1 MNDIMIL
8 AYPWTKAL
16 HIISVISWL
25 VGMFYLPRLFV
36 YHVEKA
42 NDKPEIAAVF
52 QEMEYKLLKIIM
64 NPAMISS
71 WIFGLLL
78 AFTPG
83 VIDWGS
89 VWPYVKAAAVI
100 GMTGFHH
107 WLSMRSKDFVN
118 GQNKLSG
125 SQYRMLNEVTTIL
138 MIVIVL
144 AAVVK
149 F

>member
-8 AYPWTKAL
+8 AYPWTKVL
-16 HIISVISWL
+16 HIISVISWM

>member
-1 MNDIMIL
+1 MSDIMII
-8 AYPWTKAL
+8 AYPWITVL

-42 NDKPEIAAVF
+42 GDNSEISSIF
-52 QEMEYKLLKIIM
+52 EEMEYNLLKLIM
-64 NPAMISS
+64 NPAMIAS
-71 WIFGLLL
+71 WTFGLLL

-89 VWPYVKAAAVI
+89 VWPYVKFTAVI
-100 GMTGFHH
+100 ALTGFHH
-107 WLSMRSKDFVN
+107 WLSMRRKDFV
-118 GQNKLSG
+118 GGRNKFSG
-125 SQYRMLNEVTTIL
+125 SQYRMLNEVTTVL
-138 MIVIVL
+138 MIIIVVAVIV
-144 AAVVK
+144 K

>member
-8 AYPWTKAL
+8 AYPWTQAL